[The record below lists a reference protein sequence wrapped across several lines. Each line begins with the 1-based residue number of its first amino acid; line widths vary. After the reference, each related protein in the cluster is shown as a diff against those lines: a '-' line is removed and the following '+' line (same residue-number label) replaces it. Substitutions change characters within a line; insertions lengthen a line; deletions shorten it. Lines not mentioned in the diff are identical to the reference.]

1 MAAASAPPSASTPHS
16 LAGDRA
22 PRQAAHRR
30 RPGPRTRAGL
40 MSRNRITVT
49 ASPEAVFD
57 VLDDAD
63 AYPRWVVGARRVRRG
78 GARRPRGGRGGPH
91 PPRAPWAEKDEPPG
105 GAGGGA
111 AP

>member
-78 GARRPRGGRGGPH
+78 DDAGPPEISRVQHAPRPS
-91 PPRAPWAEKDEPPG
+91 WAEMHHT
-105 GAGGGA
+105 A
-111 AP
+111 AAAQLA